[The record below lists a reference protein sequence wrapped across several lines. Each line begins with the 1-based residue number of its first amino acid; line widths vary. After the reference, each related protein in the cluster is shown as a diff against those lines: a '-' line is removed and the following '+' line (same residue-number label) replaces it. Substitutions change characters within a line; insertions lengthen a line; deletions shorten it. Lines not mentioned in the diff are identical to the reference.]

1 MGLKPDDC
9 VALLLPN
16 CPQFLIA
23 ELGAWKAGAIV
34 VPLNPLYSPDEL
46 RYLLADCGA
55 ETIVT
60 LAPFYT
66 RVKSVQPHTALKRI
80 IATCIGEYLPPLLH
94 VAYVLTHALPSVHRV
109 QLQSGDAWLQSLLS
123 SYAQQSPP
131 TVVRGPHDPAV
142 ILMSGG
148 TTGTP
153 KGAVGLHD
161 GPARR
166 MARGYTPAI
175 SAIWTPTGI
184 CSSWIAKRI

>member
-94 VAYVLTHALPSVHRV
+94 VAYALTHALPSVHRV
-109 QLQSGDAWLQSLLS
+109 QLQSGDAWLQSLC
-123 SYAQQSPP
+123 
-131 TVVRGPHDPAV
+131 PAV
-142 ILMSGG
+142 TAYRGAGSPRSGG
-148 TTGTP
+148 NSDERR
-153 KGAVGLHD
+153 HD
-161 GPARR
+161 RNTQGGRWAP
-166 MARGYTPAI
+166 
-175 SAIWTPTGI
+175 
-184 CSSWIAKRI
+184 